1 MNLKS
6 INIANR
12 MTTQYL
18 VGFLLAFCS
27 LQSIAADSLEF
38 RKLNVGLLEQIV
50 IPAYRHLFQS
60 AVALNQQAIKS
71 CKQPSDVS
79 LNNLRDRF
87 SSYVN
92 SWMSIEFFR
101 NGPAKYLFRQNRI
114 QYWPDKHNVVG
125 RQLRSLLTDQNA
137 SLLDHSKFTQLSVG
151 VQGVTALELLFY
163 GEKAFDLFTNINIA
177 GQFRCQFIQA
187 ISYNQQVISEDL
199 IDDWIRQGDGYRN
212 GLLDENN
219 NLQVEKDIGIDILRL
234 LYGEVDS
241 IKTLKIVRPLDK
253 SIEKAK
259 PYRAELWR
267 SGLSM
272 TNIRQNLQTI
282 GLFFDPVSYVYN
294 FYNLE
299 NSVVN
304 QTETSQSIAI
314 KIDQLIGLSQQ
325 QLAQLSLPINEAV
338 SDERNRQILLSLV
351 NSLEQLANQIKH
363 YTTVVYQSPLGFNSF
378 DGD

>member
-163 GEKAFDLFTNINIA
+163 GEKAFDSFTNINIA

-187 ISYNQQVISEDL
+187 ISYNQQVISEGL

-234 LYGEVDS
+234 LHGEVDL

>member
-163 GEKAFDLFTNINIA
+163 GEKAFDSFTNINIA

-187 ISYNQQVISEDL
+187 ISYNQQVISEGL

-338 SDERNRQILLSLV
+338 SDERKRQILLSLV

-363 YTTVVYQSPLGFNSF
+363 YTTGVYQAPLGGNRF

>member
-27 LQSIAADSLEF
+27 LQSIAADSIEF

-163 GEKAFDLFTNINIA
+163 GEKAFDSFTNINIA

-338 SDERNRQILLSLV
+338 SDEHNRQILLSLV

>member
-71 CKQPSDVS
+71 CKQPSDAS

-163 GEKAFDLFTNINIA
+163 GEKAFDSFTNINIA

-187 ISYNQQVISEDL
+187 ISYNQQVISEGL

-234 LYGEVDS
+234 LYGEVDL

>member
-163 GEKAFDLFTNINIA
+163 GEKAFDSFTNINIA

-187 ISYNQQVISEDL
+187 ISYNQQVISVGL

-234 LYGEVDS
+234 LYGEVDL

>member
-27 LQSIAADSLEF
+27 LQSIAADSIEF

-187 ISYNQQVISEDL
+187 ISYNQQVISEGL

>member
-18 VGFLLAFCS
+18 VGFLLAVCS

>member
-163 GEKAFDLFTNINIA
+163 GEKAFDSFTNINIA

-187 ISYNQQVISEDL
+187 ISYNQQVISEGL

>member
-187 ISYNQQVISEDL
+187 ISYNQQVISEGL

-234 LYGEVDS
+234 LYGEVDL

>member
-163 GEKAFDLFTNINIA
+163 GEKAFDSFTNINIA

-187 ISYNQQVISEDL
+187 ISYNQQVISEGL

-234 LYGEVDS
+234 LYGEVDL

>member
-1 MNLKS
+1 LS
-6 INIANR
+6 
-12 MTTQYL
+12 
-18 VGFLLAFCS
+18 
-27 LQSIAADSLEF
+27 
-38 RKLNVGLLEQIV
+38 
-50 IPAYRHLFQS
+50 
-60 AVALNQQAIKS
+60 
-71 CKQPSDVS
+71 
-79 LNNLRDRF
+79 
-87 SSYVN
+87 
-92 SWMSIEFFR
+92 
-101 NGPAKYLFRQNRI
+101 
-114 QYWPDKHNVVG
+114 
-125 RQLRSLLTDQNA
+125 
-137 SLLDHSKFTQLSVG
+137 DHSKFTQLSVG
-151 VQGVTALELLFY
+151 VQGVIALELLFY
-163 GEKAFDLFTNINIA
+163 GEKAFDSFTNINIA

-187 ISYNQQVISEDL
+187 ISYNQQVISEGL

-234 LYGEVDS
+234 LYGEVDL

>member
-27 LQSIAADSLEF
+27 LQSIAADSIEF

-163 GEKAFDLFTNINIA
+163 GEKAFDSFTNINIA

>member
-18 VGFLLAFCS
+18 VGFLLAVCS
-27 LQSIAADSLEF
+27 MQSIAADSLEF

-71 CKQPSDVS
+71 CKQPSDAS

-92 SWMSIEFFR
+92 SWMAIEFFR

-187 ISYNQQVISEDL
+187 ISYNQQVISEGL

-234 LYGEVDS
+234 LYGEVDL

>member
-1 MNLKS
+1 
-6 INIANR
+6 
-12 MTTQYL
+12 
-18 VGFLLAFCS
+18 
-27 LQSIAADSLEF
+27 
-38 RKLNVGLLEQIV
+38 
-50 IPAYRHLFQS
+50 
-60 AVALNQQAIKS
+60 
-71 CKQPSDVS
+71 
-79 LNNLRDRF
+79 
-87 SSYVN
+87 
-92 SWMSIEFFR
+92 MSIEFFR

-151 VQGVTALELLFY
+151 VQGVIALELLFY
-163 GEKAFDLFTNINIA
+163 GEKAFDSFTNINIA

-187 ISYNQQVISEDL
+187 ISYNQQVISEGL

-234 LYGEVDS
+234 LYGEVDL

-304 QTETSQSIAI
+304 QIETSQSIAI

-338 SDERNRQILLSLV
+338 SDEHNRQILLSLV

>member
-18 VGFLLAFCS
+18 VGFLLAVCS

-163 GEKAFDLFTNINIA
+163 GEKAFDSFTNINIA

-187 ISYNQQVISEDL
+187 ISYNQQVISVGL

>member
-18 VGFLLAFCS
+18 VGFLLAVCS

-92 SWMSIEFFR
+92 SWMAIEFFR

-163 GEKAFDLFTNINIA
+163 GEKAFDSFTNINIA

-187 ISYNQQVISEDL
+187 ISYNQQVISEGL

>member
-187 ISYNQQVISEDL
+187 ISYNQQVISEGL

>member
-6 INIANR
+6 ISIANR
-12 MTTQYL
+12 MTLQFL
-18 VGFLLAFCS
+18 VGFLLVVCS
-27 LQSIAADSLEF
+27 LQSIAADSIQF

-50 IPAYRHLFQS
+50 IPAYRYLFQS

-71 CKQPSDVS
+71 CKQPNDAN

-92 SWMSIEFFR
+92 SWMAIEFFR

-125 RQLRSLLTDQNA
+125 RQLRSLLIVQNA
-137 SLLDHSKFTQLSVG
+137 SLLDHSKFIQLSVG

-163 GEKAFDLFTNINIA
+163 GEKAFELFTNINIA

-187 ISYNQQVISEDL
+187 ISYNQQVISQGL

-212 GLLDENN
+212 VLLDENN
-219 NLQVEKDIGIDILRL
+219 NLQVPKEIGIDILRL
-234 LYGEVDS
+234 LYGEIEA

-267 SGLSM
+267 SGLST
-272 TNIRQNLQTI
+272 TNIRQNLQTV

-304 QTETSQSIAI
+304 QTGKSQSIAI
-314 KIDQLIGLSQQ
+314 KIDQLIELSQQ
-325 QLAQLSLPINEAV
+325 QLAQLSLPIYEAV

-351 NSLEQLANQIKH
+351 NSLEQLANQIKR
-363 YTTVVYQSPLGFNSF
+363 YTNVVYQSPLGFNNF

>member
-27 LQSIAADSLEF
+27 LQSIAADSIEF

-163 GEKAFDLFTNINIA
+163 GEKAFDSFTNINIA

-187 ISYNQQVISEDL
+187 ISYNQQVISEGL

-338 SDERNRQILLSLV
+338 SDEHNRQILLSLV

>member
-27 LQSIAADSLEF
+27 LQSIAADSIEF

-163 GEKAFDLFTNINIA
+163 GEKAFDSFTNINIA

-187 ISYNQQVISEDL
+187 ISYNQQVISEGL

-234 LYGEVDS
+234 LYGEVDL

>member
-187 ISYNQQVISEDL
+187 ISYNQQVISEGL

-338 SDERNRQILLSLV
+338 SDEHNRQILLSLV

>member
-27 LQSIAADSLEF
+27 LQSIAADSIEF

-71 CKQPSDVS
+71 CKQPSDAS

-101 NGPAKYLFRQNRI
+101 KGPAKYLFRQNRI

-187 ISYNQQVISEDL
+187 ISYNQQVISESL

-338 SDERNRQILLSLV
+338 SDERNRQILLLLV
-351 NSLEQLANQIKH
+351 NSLEQLANQIMH

>member
-18 VGFLLAFCS
+18 VGFLLAVCS

-187 ISYNQQVISEDL
+187 ISYNQQVISEGL

-234 LYGEVDS
+234 LYGEVDL

>member
-27 LQSIAADSLEF
+27 LQSIAADSIEF

-187 ISYNQQVISEDL
+187 ISYNQQVISEGL

-234 LYGEVDS
+234 LYGEVDL

>member
-27 LQSIAADSLEF
+27 LQSIAADSIEF

-163 GEKAFDLFTNINIA
+163 GEKAFDSFTNINIA

-187 ISYNQQVISEDL
+187 ISYNQQVISEGL